1 MKMVWA
7 YARVSTDQQVLDRQ
21 LDAFQKYGISAE
33 NIFTEK
39 MTGTRSRRPQLD
51 ALISRLRAGDVV
63 VIQSLS
69 RLGRSAKDL
78 LNLIELFNSLD
89 VELVSLSEKIESKS
103 ATGMLILTVLSALA
117 EYEASITRERVHEGL
132 ASARARGRF
141 GGRPKLD
148 ERKLSKAIRL
158 YESKEYT
165 IREIVEL
172 SGVSSAS
179 LYRELNKRQTETAS
193 R

>member
-1 MKMVWA
+1 
-7 YARVSTDQQVLDRQ
+7 
-21 LDAFQKYGISAE
+21 
-33 NIFTEK
+33 
-39 MTGTRSRRPQLD
+39 
-51 ALISRLRAGDVV
+51 
-63 VIQSLS
+63 
-69 RLGRSAKDL
+69 
-78 LNLIELFNSLD
+78 
-89 VELVSLSEKIESKS
+89 
-103 ATGMLILTVLSALA
+103 MLILTVLSALA